1 MHWVVV
7 LELGIID
14 ERIVA
19 DLHSM
24 RATVVF
30 PAQINACNAYT
41 MCGIEKSRMNAFDE
55 QNDCICEY
63 GNGRFVRFQNS
74 SQPTG
79 LVDNSNI
86 LIK

>member
-1 MHWVVV
+1 MNES
-7 LELGIID
+7 LQMCIPCEL
-14 ERIVA
+14 
-19 DLHSM
+19 LFF
-24 RATVVF
+24 VF
-30 PAQINACNAYT
+30 AQINTCNAYT

-74 SQPTG
+74 SQPTR